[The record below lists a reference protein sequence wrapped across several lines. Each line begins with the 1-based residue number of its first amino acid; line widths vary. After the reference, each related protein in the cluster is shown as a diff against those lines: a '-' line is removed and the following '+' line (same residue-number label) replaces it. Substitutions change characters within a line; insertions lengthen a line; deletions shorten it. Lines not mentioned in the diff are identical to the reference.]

1 MALTTN
7 SFSKDSAK
15 NFLINSAAMYANV
28 KYETATGWT
37 GTKLGATNGGV
48 SIKIDASYRKMEVDG
63 TSVMDVKGLE
73 VLESVAGTATAKLKE
88 FTAETIRQALNGTS
102 RAATEDEAPAGTMV
116 VESKLM
122 VEDTDYIE
130 NIAVVGRLSG
140 NNEPIIFVMDNA
152 LVTSGLEIETEDAS
166 EAVVEQEYKAH
177 ASYEQLEADQ
187 FPWRFYFPKAAGDG
201 ETVPPEGTRMELTPP
216 DAPEAKKA
224 TK

>member
-28 KYETATGWT
+28 KYETGTGWT

-63 TSVMDVKGLE
+63 TSVMDVVGLD
-73 VLESVAGTATAKLKE
+73 VLESVSGTATAKLKE
-88 FTAETIRQALNGTS
+88 FTAETIRQALNGTV
-102 RAATEDEAPAGTMV
+102 RDATEVEAPTGTKI

-122 VEDTDYIE
+122 VEDTDYIK

-140 NNEPIIFVMDNA
+140 NDEPIIFVMDNA

-177 ASYEQLEADQ
+177 ASFEQLEADQ
-187 FPWRFYFPKAAGDG
+187 FPWRFYFPAAKGG
-201 ETVPPEGTRMELTPP
+201 TTSSEGQRVELTPP
-216 DAPEAKKA
+216 DAPQVNKTNE
-224 TK
+224 